1 MNVSCRVFAC
11 GLAYL
16 ALAYLA
22 LVGVA
27 RSDQFAGE
35 PFAGSNDAGHSAG
48 GANWMAD
55 GGLLA
60 GYPLVNIG
68 GLDAPPLP
76 GCDAIDPG
84 CAAECSPPWAHRSG
98 VFGELL
104 YLRARDAEVAYA
116 VPVDGAIVAPP
127 SSIQVGRVAVTDP
140 DYNAGFRVGGTCA
153 VDDCSSFSLSWAHFE
168 SSTFDDATTSAP
180 LVLRSLVLHPGTANA
195 GADFLDAEANLDIDF
210 DLVDGDYRAV
220 WTAGDLWAIN
230 YLAGLRYAYL
240 NQDFSALMSNTGT
253 EDTLQ
258 TRVTFEG
265 VGLRFGLDGE
275 RHFECCGMFLYG
287 KTVANMIVGDF
298 RARYTQGSDV
308 DPIIVDTTWKAGRL
322 VTVLDLELGAGWQS
336 ECGHWRLSTGYLISA
351 WYNAIP
357 TDQWIAAVQQ
367 NNFVNLGHEDMMTFD
382 GLTAR
387 VEYRW

>member
-1 MNVSCRVFAC
+1 
-11 GLAYL
+11 
-16 ALAYLA
+16 
-22 LVGVA
+22 
-27 RSDQFAGE
+27 
-35 PFAGSNDAGHSAG
+35 
-48 GANWMAD
+48 MAT
-55 GGLLA
+55 A
-60 GYPLVNIG
+60 PNI
-68 GLDAPPLP
+68 
-76 GCDAIDPG
+76 
-84 CAAECSPPWAHRSG
+84 
-98 VFGELL
+98 
-104 YLRARDAEVAYA
+104 
-116 VPVDGAIVAPP
+116 
-127 SSIQVGRVAVTDP
+127 
-140 DYNAGFRVGGTCA
+140 
-153 VDDCSSFSLSWAHFE
+153 
-168 SSTFDDATTSAP
+168 
-180 LVLRSLVLHPGTANA
+180 LRSLVLHPGTANA

-230 YLAGLRYAYL
+230 YLAGLRYARL
-240 NQDFSALMSNTGT
+240 NQDFSALLTNTGT

-265 VGLRFGLDGE
+265 VGLRLGLDGE
-275 RHFECCGMFLYG
+275 RHFACCGMFLYG
-287 KTVANMIVGDF
+287 KTVANMVVGDF